1 MLGQTKDKTWTN
13 TLRDID
19 RCYTRTLLEMEI
31 EHSTSVYAYEEYKW
45 AHNTY
50 FFRRFHGFV
59 AIRENRVGGTI
70 PKVVQEVRRY
80 SQ

>member
-1 MLGQTKDKTWTN
+1 MG
-13 TLRDID
+13 
-19 RCYTRTLLEMEI
+19 I

-50 FFRRFHGFV
+50 FFHRFLGFV
-59 AIRENRVGGTI
+59 AIREDRVGGTI